1 MRTVASVQPK
11 RGSSRGL
18 VHYIAHSKLDVERE
32 PDKGREI
39 FNAFA
44 DELSVKS
51 ANNSI
56 KVGMAKGRPSNDE
69 LHHLVLSFRPDDYR
83 KLGSDDKQRRRGLK
97 EVTRAAMHRL
107 EIALGSDRLYWVA
120 AVHRNSENPHVHIA
134 IQKQFFTQ
142 HMEREILAKF
152 PREALPHFE
161 NSNGQKVFAPGFLI
175 EASTERIDHITTT
188 YSEHML
194 ASEKDRDF
202 KPSASTKNEKDG
214 LLPSSQETL
223 KESEILG
230 RAIIAEFELLRIN
243 SKIKTLVD
251 QGQKMRFPVADPV
264 TGQKRRLSLHDIEHR
279 YVDTQSEQKTASE
292 RQIKTILLKMLG
304 KEEVRKEHVQ
314 HQSAE
319 TMTDASRIR
328 ANYRKQDRKLPTPF
342 LTKEEIDRLEEYC
355 LEAADIRRFS
365 HLEGVRSELEN
376 SGKIERRDE
385 VDFQKMAARKTVSE
399 LLVQCIERDR
409 SEFNF
414 SRFYRVVDIQDRRLS
429 LAQLDRETK
438 PTSQPSSFVAKL
450 KNTALQIIGK
460 DASHESER
468 ASLTSEIFTQ
478 LDEESKAI
486 EINLRAEK
494 RRLKIIEKV
503 SKKEP
508 GSASTKPVRSI
519 EQMAEIEALA
529 LRLRLKPV
537 YNESW
542 TEQRTLIE
550 SATNDASAVKRLQ
563 RRGPQPDLIE
573 LKTKAIGGRALA
585 REIVAKVYLQ
595 KAKEDLKAFT
605 KSGKF
610 HKFRIVDKESS
621 SVDFVS
627 MNDLE
632 GSLRGSTLDR
642 AVRQVFESRSHR
654 DLRRE
659 VSSLVK
665 ARDHQLRSDVA
676 GAKEITSSAMNHASE
691 FKRTSF
697 LGLMAE
703 TSYQP
708 LFTSSEIRLL
718 EMRVSSTKNSKEAR
732 HLRAVLDSVKDQP
745 MHSLK
750 DMLQEFISPAAITAR
765 ENKPSAVEKGTPT
778 PPPSGGLLDHVH
790 EPRAHRTLDKHDRPR

>member
-1 MRTVASVQPK
+1 MRIVASVQPK

-56 KVGMAKGRPSNDE
+56 KVGMAKGRPSNDQ
-69 LHHLVLSFRPDDYR
+69 LHHLVLSLRPDDYR

-97 EVTRAAMHRL
+97 EATRAAMHQL
-107 EIALGSDRLYWVA
+107 EIALGADRLYWVA
-120 AVHRNSENPHVHIA
+120 AVHRNTENPHVHIA

-142 HMEREILAKF
+142 HMEREMLAKF

-161 NSNGQKVFAPGFLI
+161 TSNGQKVFAPGFLI
-175 EASTERIDHITTT
+175 EASAETIELMTAT

-194 ASEKDRDF
+194 ASEQGRDSM
-202 KPSASTKNEKDG
+202 PHTSRKNVKEG
-214 LLPSSQETL
+214 GLPSSQKTS

-230 RAIIAEFELLRIN
+230 RATIAEFELLRIN

-251 QGQKMRFPVADPV
+251 HGQKMRFPVADPV

-279 YVDTQSEQKTASE
+279 YVDTQSEHKTASE

-304 KEEVRKEHVQ
+304 KEEVLKEQVQ

-319 TMTDASRIR
+319 TMTDAIRIR

-342 LTKEEIDRLEEYC
+342 LTKEEIDRLQEYC

-365 HLEGVRSELEN
+365 YLEGVRSELEN
-376 SGKIERRDE
+376 SGKIEPRDA
-385 VDFQKMAARKTVSE
+385 VDFHKMAARKTVSE
-399 LLVQCIERDR
+399 LVVQRIERDR
-409 SEFNF
+409 GEFNYK
-414 SRFYRVVDIQDRRLS
+414 RFYRVVNIRDRRLS
-429 LAQLDRETK
+429 LAQLDRETRA
-438 PTSQPSSFVAKL
+438 TSQASSLVGKL
-450 KNTALQIIGK
+450 KNRASQIIGK
-460 DASHESER
+460 DVPGENEPAGLKSEM
-468 ASLTSEIFTQ
+468 LNQ

-486 EINLRAEK
+486 EIDLSAEK

-503 SKKEP
+503 SKKDP
-508 GSASTKPVRSI
+508 GSASTKPVHSI
-519 EQMAEIEALA
+519 EQMSEIEALA

-537 YNESW
+537 YDESW

-550 SATNDASAVKRLQ
+550 SATNDAPAVTRLQ
-563 RRGPQPDLIE
+563 RKGPQPNLIE
-573 LKTKAIGGRALA
+573 LKTKTIGGRALA
-585 REIVAKVYLQ
+585 REIVAKVHLQ

-632 GSLRGSTLDR
+632 GSLRGSTIDR
-642 AVRQVFESRSHR
+642 AVRQLFESRSHR

-665 ARDHQLRSDVA
+665 AREHQLRSDVA
-676 GAKEITSSAMNHASE
+676 GAKEIMSSAMNHASE

-697 LGLMAE
+697 LGLRAE
-703 TSYQP
+703 PSYQP

-718 EMRVSSTKNSKEAR
+718 EMRVSSTRNSKEAR
-732 HLRAVLDSVKDQP
+732 HLRAVLDSVKDQT

-750 DMLQEFISPAAITAR
+750 DMLQEFISPATAR
-765 ENKPSAVEKGTPT
+765 ENVPSAVEKGTPT
-778 PPPSGGLLDHVH
+778 PPPSGGLLPHVH
-790 EPRAHRTLDKHDRPR
+790 EPRAHRTLDKHDRSR